1 MSVSVVI
8 TNLSASPVS
17 LSDLYV
23 TLGATGSATEAVT
36 ITRSVSELDSMN
48 ALKELVSAGTVSVV
62 PTQSGSNVDLLSVPL
77 EQHGVEAALDVGSI
91 ALLTATITFAEP
103 FPAGVVPVVT
113 LCVDKT
119 DGPDARGEVWVQD
132 ITNAG
137 FDYYYDVTTADAGA
151 TNDLNWK
158 ATY

>member
-77 EQHGVEAALDVGSI
+77 EQHGVEVALDVGSI

-137 FDYYYDVTTADAGA
+137 FDYYYDVTTTDAGA